1 MSKAFD
7 WINRNKPIEDLRN
20 TIKADELHI
29 ISKLLNVSFS
39 MTCENALSEVFKT
52 DTGAPQRDFTST
64 PEFTYYLT
72 KTLDPA
78 KSNYLLNYSYVE
90 QIVRS
95 NIPDHLIEHN
105 YCMATQKD
113 QIDIDMEYADD
124 INKVTSNHSSIEM
137 FKHHISE
144 VLEFKDLMVSK
155 GKTK

>member
-78 KSNYLLNYSYVE
+78 KSNIY
-90 QIVRS
+90 
-95 NIPDHLIEHN
+95 
-105 YCMATQKD
+105 
-113 QIDIDMEYADD
+113 
-124 INKVTSNHSSIEM
+124 
-137 FKHHISE
+137 
-144 VLEFKDLMVSK
+144 
-155 GKTK
+155 